1 MHSTVNFV
9 HVGKIGGLKM
19 SQKKSVRDWG
29 TISGGRGGCMGAT
42 DVNLIRKNV

>member
-19 SQKKSVRDWG
+19 SQKKKSANIRAPSLG
-29 TISGGRGGCMGAT
+29 EGG
-42 DVNLIRKNV
+42 DVWEPLM

>member
-19 SQKKSVRDWG
+19 SQKKVCEIKAPSLG
-29 TISGGRGGCMGAT
+29 EGG
-42 DVNLIRKNV
+42 DVWEPLM